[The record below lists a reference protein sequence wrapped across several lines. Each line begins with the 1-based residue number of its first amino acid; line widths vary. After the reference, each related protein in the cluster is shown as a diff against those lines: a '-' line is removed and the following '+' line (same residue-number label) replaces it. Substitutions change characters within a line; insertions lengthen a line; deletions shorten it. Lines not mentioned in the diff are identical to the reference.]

1 MIIFLAIVYIAIGFI
16 RIRRVNG
23 PGGVIAMVAHNN
35 PILGLVM
42 LISCILF
49 WPIEKLS
56 LIVITAFIKD

>member
-23 PGGVIAMVAHNN
+23 SGGFIAMIAHNN
-35 PILGLVM
+35 PNLGLLM
-42 LISCILF
+42 LVSCILF
-49 WPIEKLS
+49 WPIDKIV